1 MTTSFLAKN
10 IQYLRKQRQLS
21 QQGFGEKI
29 GLSRS
34 NIASYENGKA
44 EPRAVK
50 LAEIARFFNISLNQL
65 IEKDLTELD
74 NEKFLPANANI
85 KEDLVEFLENRD
97 ATVSKFEVKTKN
109 LKKITEGFRAFIELK
124 ISTLEDKSFSVSS
137 LMGDFENLL
146 NVMDN
151 LIASNEELVAYLKK
165 ITEKQKDK

>member
-74 NEKFLPANANI
+74 NEKLLPANANI

-165 ITEKQKDK
+165 ITEKQKDE